1 MSDLKDRQAVSNA
14 GANTKIVVGLGN
26 PGAKYE
32 GTRHNI
38 GFDVLNALCKQR
50 GAPSPRGKYEGQ
62 ITSIAV
68 DAVNLILVWP
78 LTYMNDSGRCVKAVT
93 SFYKVN
99 VQQDLLVVC
108 DDLSLPTGKLRLRA
122 KGSAGGQKGLNDILR
137 LLGTQDIARLRIGI
151 DATPA
156 HWETADYVL
165 GRFSKDEKP
174 MIDEAVSAASGAI
187 VDWCTHDLAYCMNR
201 IN

>member
-1 MSDLKDRQAVSNA
+1 
-14 GANTKIVVGLGN
+14 
-26 PGAKYE
+26 
-32 GTRHNI
+32 
-38 GFDVLNALCKQR
+38 
-50 GAPSPRGKYEGQ
+50 
-62 ITSIAV
+62 
-68 DAVNLILVWP
+68 
-78 LTYMNDSGRCVKAVT
+78 
-93 SFYKVN
+93 VN

-137 LLGTQDIARLRIGI
+137 LLGTQEIARLRIGI
-151 DATPA
+151 DATPD

-174 MIDEAVSAASGAI
+174 VIDEAVATASGAI
-187 VDWCTHDLAYCMNR
+187 VDWCTHGMAYCMNR